1 MIVKIWLMD
10 MRKGYTHHNVFC
22 KKEKSQLSY
31 TGKLAL
37 RSSAGTLIE
46 KENASANSSENP

>member
-10 MRKGYTHHNVFC
+10 MRKGYTHHNIFC

-37 RSSAGTLIE
+37 RSSVGTLIE